1 MSKSVPRSAP
11 IARRGGKN
19 GVAKRWWKEPKD
31 EAHGDVWATVQH
43 IRAMSQH
50 RIRFSRH
57 HMELYSNQNV
67 AGNGTTSAIKERVR
81 FNIIAQAVDTAV
93 ATIGTQK
100 PKPMYL
106 VSEGNFTLMQQARL
120 RTRVLEGQL
129 RDLKAYAKMQE
140 AFRDACVDGDG
151 HVFVFL
157 DPDTGEPDCK
167 RTLPGTVWVDPRDGI
182 SGEPYM
188 IYYRIPVSKDAL
200 RATYKDAPDHIIETA
215 SGPDGNDRTDVW
227 LQQDSTVDDAMVVF
241 AYRRPSTKNAKDG
254 RLVVCTSAG
263 TLADM
268 PWEWSLPFV
277 QVPWKKRQIGYYSS
291 GIAEAGRDPQARI
304 LKMIQRGE
312 RILDLGGNAWVVL
325 DRNAKVRTEKVTNEP
340 LIKLHYDGTANP
352 PTIQSFNPKP
362 VQIEEEV
369 QIVREQFFAELGL
382 NTLQSEGKKPA
393 GLDSGAAQREYMD
406 NTAQRH
412 QVQAI
417 QLQDAYMS
425 LVEKLE
431 EHNERATARNSSY
444 SIMAATQ
451 RGRQSLLKQV
461 KWSATKLPENQY
473 RLTCW
478 PTAQLPSTPAGK
490 MAMVQEWIASGFISR
505 PYAQQL
511 VLDIPDTDGVAR
523 MELADMDCVMA
534 DCEGMM
540 DGTPAYPEPYQD
552 LALAADI
559 ARRAYLQIKRDAPEE
574 VCELFRNYIDD
585 ALELLKSQAAANQ
598 QQAPAPQMPGQ
609 PAALPAQG
617 QIAA

>member
-1 MSKSVPRSAP
+1 VSKAVPRSTKAV
-11 IARRGGKN
+11 RKSGKN
-19 GVAKRWWKEPKD
+19 GVAERWWKKPKN
-31 EAHGDVWATVQH
+31 EAHADVWATLEH
-43 IRAMSQH
+43 IRSLSTY
-50 RIRFSRH
+50 RTRFSRH

-67 AGNGTTSAIKERVR
+67 AGNGTNSLVRERVR

-129 RDLKAYAKMQE
+129 RDLKAYEKMQQ
-140 AFRDACVDGDG
+140 AFRDACIDGDG
-151 HVFVFL
+151 FVHVFL
-157 DPDTGEPDCK
+157 DPDTGKPDCK

-182 SGEPYM
+182 SGDPYM

-200 RATYKDAPDHIIETA
+200 RATYKKAHPSVIDDA
-215 SGPDGNDRTDVW
+215 SGPDGNDRTDIW
-227 LQQDSTVDDAMVVF
+227 LQQDSTIDDAMVVF
-241 AYRRPSTKNAKDG
+241 AYRRPSTKDAKDG

-268 PWEWSLPFV
+268 PWDWSLPFV
-277 QVPWKKRQIGYYSS
+277 KVTWKKRQLGYYGS

-304 LKMIQRGE
+304 LKMISRGE

-325 DRNAKVRTEKVTNEP
+325 DRNAKIRTEKLTNEP
-340 LIKLHYDGTANP
+340 LIKVHYEGTANP
-352 PTIQSFNPKP
+352 PVIQSFNPKP

-382 NTLQSEGKKPA
+382 NTLQAEGKKPA

-417 QLQDAYMS
+417 ALQDAYMD
-425 LVEKLE
+425 LVSKLE
-431 EHNERATARNSSY
+431 EHNERATERDSTY

-451 RGRQSLLKQV
+451 RGRQSLLKKV
-461 KWSATKLPENQY
+461 KWSSTKLPENEF

-523 MELADMDCVMA
+523 MELAYMDCVMA
-534 DCEGMM
+534 DCEAMM
-540 DGTPAYPEPYQD
+540 DGKDAYPEPYQD

-559 ARRAYLQIKRDAPEE
+559 ARRAYLQIKNDAPED
-574 VCELFRNYIDD
+574 VCERFRNYIDD
-585 ALELLKSQAAANQ
+585 AMALMPKPPMP
-598 QQAPAPQMPGQ
+598 APAPAPID

-617 QIAA
+617 MAA